1 MPQQHA
7 RCIFEAVAPLGVK
20 TSPPAFG
27 GAARNTARGGRSDT
41 LAVGFAER
49 SRVGSDI
56 ADCAQTS
63 PGKQGLSVRV
73 LPSGS
78 NPAGPGRVALAP
90 GSRRSMEEKKPRMEV
105 PRLGGDEPGRR
116 GPGIYRGP
124 ARTEGSQVAGPGPV
138 RRVSGRNG
146 RGPAGGGVYAAEPT
160 PQYPGSRPIHGRL
173 SEDLSAAYPIDSTWR
188 SIEEQQG
195 SGVIGFARA
204 KQISF

>member
-7 RCIFEAVAPLGVK
+7 RCIFEAIAPRGVK

-124 ARTEGSQVAGPGPV
+124 ARTEVAGPRPACQRPQWARA
-138 RRVSGRNG
+138 RRGA
-146 RGPAGGGVYAAEPT
+146 PGVCCRARPT
-160 PQYPGSRPIHGRL
+160 IPRL
-173 SEDLSAAYPIDSTWR
+173 STDSW
-188 SIEEQQG
+188 
-195 SGVIGFARA
+195 AP
-204 KQISF
+204 